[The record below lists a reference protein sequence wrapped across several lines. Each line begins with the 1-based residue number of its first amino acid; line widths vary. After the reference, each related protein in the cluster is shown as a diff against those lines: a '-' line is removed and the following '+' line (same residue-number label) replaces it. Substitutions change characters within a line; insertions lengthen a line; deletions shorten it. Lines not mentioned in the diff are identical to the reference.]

1 MADVYVLCPLK
12 FMRYFFEREYLQSK
26 TTASQNMDFLAVWVI
41 TGYLS
46 GAVTDGISN
55 THMRYAESHTRMST

>member
-1 MADVYVLCPLK
+1 MGDVYVLCPLK
-12 FMRYFFEREYLQSK
+12 FMRYFFERTSQSK